1 MDKLY
6 IDFISHKLSIA
17 SWQVEH
23 CASLIDEGA
32 TIPFISRYRKER
44 TGGLD
49 ETQVAEIKHYFLKFE
64 ELEKRKKSIISS
76 IKEQDKW
83 DETLEKQI
91 EGCVDLQELEDI
103 YLPYKPKRKTRAS
116 VAKEKGLEPLAKQIF
131 YCDTLNPENAAS
143 SFLNDTVKS
152 TQEALEG
159 ARDIIAEW
167 VSENIPVKNALRT
180 RYLRYGKISSKVAKG
195 VDSESDEAVKYKN
208 YFNFSED
215 LSKAPSHRILAM
227 LRAASEGI
235 ISVKVDIDSEK
246 AIDMIYDNVIRSKR
260 NPSKE
265 VALQIDY
272 AVEDSYKRLLHPSI
286 ENETLKAA
294 KEKADI
300 ESIRVFGENLR
311 QLLMAPPL
319 GQKRVL
325 AIDPGFRT
333 GCKVVCLD
341 AQGALLHNDTIY
353 PHPPQN
359 ERTVAMKK
367 ISNMVESYKIEVI
380 AIGNGTAGRES
391 DAFIKKLALPEGI
404 KVYSVSEDGAS
415 VYSAS
420 PIAREEFPQYDVT
433 VRGAVS
439 IGRRIMD
446 PLAELV
452 KIDPKSIGVGQY
464 QHDVDQTLL
473 KENLDNVV
481 ESCVNSVGVNLNTA
495 SKALLSYVSGIG
507 PSIAQNIVDY
517 RTSNG
522 PFSSRGEL
530 KNVKRLGDKA
540 YEQCA
545 GFLRIP
551 NALNPLDNSAV
562 HPERYE
568 LVKKIASDIK
578 VTVNELINDSSKRSQ
593 IDLNKYVCGDV
604 GIPTLKD
611 IMEELSKPGRDP
623 RASIKILEFSDE
635 VRTIED
641 LKEGME
647 LPGIITNITNFGAFV
662 DFGIKQNGLI
672 HISHLCDKYVSNP
685 SEVVKIHQH
694 VKVRVLDVDIKR
706 SRIALALV
714 HP

>member
-1 MDKLY
+1 
-6 IDFISHKLSIA
+6 
-17 SWQVEH
+17 
-23 CASLIDEGA
+23 
-32 TIPFISRYRKER
+32 
-44 TGGLD
+44 
-49 ETQVAEIKHYFLKFE
+49 
-64 ELEKRKKSIISS
+64 
-76 IKEQDKW
+76 
-83 DETLEKQI
+83 
-91 EGCVDLQELEDI
+91 
-103 YLPYKPKRKTRAS
+103 
-116 VAKEKGLEPLAKQIF
+116 
-131 YCDTLNPENAAS
+131 
-143 SFLNDTVKS
+143 
-152 TQEALEG
+152 
-159 ARDIIAEW
+159 
-167 VSENIPVKNALRT
+167 
-180 RYLRYGKISSKVAKG
+180 
-195 VDSESDEAVKYKN
+195 
-208 YFNFSED
+208 
-215 LSKAPSHRILAM
+215 
-227 LRAASEGI
+227 
-235 ISVKVDIDSEK
+235 
-246 AIDMIYDNVIRSKR
+246 
-260 NPSKE
+260 
-265 VALQIDY
+265 
-272 AVEDSYKRLLHPSI
+272 
-286 ENETLKAA
+286 
-294 KEKADI
+294 
-300 ESIRVFGENLR
+300 
-311 QLLMAPPL
+311 
-319 GQKRVL
+319 
-325 AIDPGFRT
+325 
-333 GCKVVCLD
+333 
-341 AQGALLHNDTIY
+341 
-353 PHPPQN
+353 
-359 ERTVAMKK
+359 
-367 ISNMVESYKIEVI
+367 
-380 AIGNGTAGRES
+380 
-391 DAFIKKLALPEGI
+391 
-404 KVYSVSEDGAS
+404 
-415 VYSAS
+415 
-420 PIAREEFPQYDVT
+420 
-433 VRGAVS
+433 
-439 IGRRIMD
+439 MD